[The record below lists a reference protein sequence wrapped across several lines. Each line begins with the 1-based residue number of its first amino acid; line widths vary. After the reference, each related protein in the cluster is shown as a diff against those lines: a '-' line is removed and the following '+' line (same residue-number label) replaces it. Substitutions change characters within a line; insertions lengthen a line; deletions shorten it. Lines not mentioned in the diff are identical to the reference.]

1 MQREYFWGAELS
13 KLQTVSKWS
22 PERGSGD
29 DGLEHILELKQAV
42 LGAKA
47 TAGGRNIVE
56 VTTNTFEGNSVKQ
69 PILSLELG
77 KNDACSMNLTFRAP
91 ATFKLIKGS
100 GPVYLAGTHVLELED
115 VSAMD
120 SSYLEGEAEEESS
133 DDDEMEDASPDLKK
147 SKKRPAN
154 TPQTGKSKKVAKLDL
169 SKTSTEGDEDSSEE
183 EDSDDES
190 TSDLDEEN
198 SKKLLAGLADA
209 DSDDSD
215 DSDFDGDSQ
224 EESEEEGDSDEGE
237 EDDEEDESDES
248 DEEVVIPTAKKGKG
262 KPQVN
267 GKPGSAKKTETAKPE
282 AKTPTS
288 KGGKKEK
295 DTPKGTPKSIKKYNT
310 LEEIKSDIVKSPA
323 MPKKNTK
330 FENWVRNKYKVEDKE
345 KISELWTWHQKTN
358 LKQ

>member
-198 SKKLLAGLADA
+198 SKSYWQALPMPILMTVMIVILMATVKKKVRRKETVMKGRRTMKRMRVM
-209 DSDDSD
+209 
-215 DSDFDGDSQ
+215 SQ
-224 EESEEEGDSDEGE
+224 TRRLSYQQQ
-237 EDDEEDESDES
+237 
-248 DEEVVIPTAKKGKG
+248 KKGKG